1 DPGSGARGVYGEY
14 LQDAQGEDVVAGTRA
29 TVPLA
34 ELERIDRAAHDELL
48 AALARLESH
57 YRDLCD
63 VEFTVERGTLW
74 MLQTRVGTRT
84 AAAAFVIA
92 GQLVDEGV
100 IDMDEAV
107 RRVSG
112 DQLAQLTSPRVAS
125 GGAATELTRGTAASP
140 GTALGRA
147 VFSSAAAVE
156 EARRGESVVLVRRE
170 TSPDD
175 LSGMIAAVGV
185 LTSHGGRISHAAV
198 VARGMGR
205 ACVCGAGELQVDTEA
220 ERFTAPDGT
229 VVSEG
234 DVVSID
240 GSTGRVWLG
249 EVPVEASA
257 VVRYLEGALDPESAD
272 ADDLVRSVHRIL
284 AHADRVRRPDVR
296 TDAGTPGDAG
306 RARLEAGREA
316 LRGDRAGS

>member
-1 DPGSGARGVYGEY
+1 MYGEY
-14 LQDAQGEDVVAGTRA
+14 LQDAQGEDVVAGIRD

-34 ELERIDRAAHDELL
+34 ELERIDRGAYDQLL
-48 AALARLESH
+48 ATMARLESH

-63 VEFTVERGTLW
+63 VEFTVERGRLW

-92 GQLVDEGV
+92 TQLVDEGL

-107 RRVSG
+107 RRVNG
-112 DQLAQLTSPRVAS
+112 DQLAQLMTPRVAP
-125 GGAATELTRGTAASP
+125 GGDATELTRGTGASP
-140 GTALGRA
+140 GAAVGRA
-147 VFSSAAAVE
+147 VFSSEAAVE
-156 EARRGESVVLVRRE
+156 WARRGESVVLVRRE
-170 TSPDD
+170 TDPDD

-185 LTSHGGRISHAAV
+185 LTSRGGRTSHAAV

-205 ACVCGAGELQVDTEA
+205 ACVCGAGELQVDTVA

-229 VVSEG
+229 VVAEG

-249 EVPVEASA
+249 AVPVEAPA
-257 VVRYLEGALDPESAD
+257 VVRYLEGAIDPESAE
-272 ADDLVRSVHRIL
+272 ADDLLRSVHRVL
-284 AHADRVRRPDVR
+284 THADRVRRPDVR
-296 TDAGTPGDAG
+296 TDAGTPGDSA
-306 RARLEAGREA
+306 RARLEAGMAA